1 MDRTPLRLAIGRP
14 NFVGPLLALLVSFP
28 AFAAPGE
35 PGDAT
40 PPWAHGRTRLSSAAL
55 RLLRDQYER
64 GVPFAPGLA
73 RRLGLDAVEFAGA
86 AEGAATAG
94 VVRPFRAERTATVAL
109 SADRQVNDRSG
120 DATCTS
126 NPGCAGRPLAQAE
139 TTIASW
145 GDFVLAGWNDTKG
158 FCPPYGA
165 VQGYGTSIDGGIT
178 WVDGGD
184 VPTPIV
190 GSRWRG
196 DPAHAVNRKT
206 GDFYIAG
213 LFENPTNSS
222 FNPGSGLSFARGHFS
237 GGSFVFDADAQ
248 ISTAG
253 GTGSNP
259 NFHDK
264 EWIAA
269 DSLSGNLYITY
280 SNFIDVNTGAAQI
293 ELLRSTTN
301 GATWDAPRVL
311 SPLGDAQGSRPVVG
325 PSGEVYVVWYEY
337 GYPKSRLWVR
347 KSTDFGASFG
357 PATQIA
363 DFYENPYS
371 GAPGFR
377 RGGAVTLP
385 GAAIDASAG
394 PHRGRLYVTWDESVD
409 FYDAPA
415 PSGPAIGESENN
427 AYFSRATPFTI
438 GDVLVG
444 LIASTS
450 DVDLYAFS
458 GARGQTVFLRT
469 NTAGGSGAFNMRLT
483 CNADT
488 SSFENYRYLA
498 FDQSY
503 YPAIAFTLP
512 ATGTYTLRME
522 RASGST
528 PNAYT
533 IQTSFDTPTP
543 GERARDHRDRFVTH
557 SDDGVAWSTPVRLND
572 DDPWFDGVFPEI
584 TVDGTGAAHC
594 TWHDFRDDA
603 GCGAMSYE
611 YMTSSGDGGAT
622 WGPNRRVSDVQ
633 SFWSVNACGSA
644 NQGDYQGV
652 TSDGNTFRAC
662 WADSRLG
669 DPDIFTEA
677 PVFRHAASCAPPAA
691 NNGGASVNLTF
702 SVNNTGTV
710 GGSYQWTLSDDNGW
724 LTSATPSTAGSVA
737 LAAGANQAVQGTFAL
752 PYGCTP
758 AAVDTVRFSAADPS
772 VPGRTRACTTTI
784 SCTSVLGVG
793 APSAAVLALAPPR
806 PNPSAGDVTMGYTM
820 PRSGPVSLVLF
831 GARGERVRTLVSGA
845 RPAGTHAV
853 TWDQRDD
860 RGRRVAPGLY
870 YARLEADGRSL
881 ERPLAVVK

>member
-1 MDRTPLRLAIGRP
+1 MDRTLPRLTIGL
-14 NFVGPLLALLVSFP
+14 NVVATLLALLICVP
-28 AFAAPGE
+28 AGAAPAETAG
-35 PGDAT
+35 AT
-40 PPWAHGRTRLSSAAL
+40 PPWARAHTRLSSSAL
-55 RLLRDQYER
+55 RVLRDQYER
-64 GVPFAPGLA
+64 GVPFAPALVE
-73 RRLGLDAVEFAGA
+73 RLGLDAEEFA
-86 AEGAATAG
+86 EGTGDAPAAG
-94 VVRPFRAERTATVAL
+94 VARPFRAARTATVAL
-109 SADRQVNDRSG
+109 GLDRQVNDRSG

-126 NPGCAGRPLAQAE
+126 SPGCGGRPLAQAE

-145 GDFVLAGWNDTKG
+145 GNFVLAGWNDTKG

-165 VQGYGTSIDGGIT
+165 VQGYGTSTDGGAT

-184 VPTPIV
+184 VPTPII

-196 DPAHAVNRKT
+196 DPVHAVNRKT

-213 LFENPTNSS
+213 LFEKPTNSS
-222 FNPGSGLSFARGHFS
+222 FDPGSGMAFARGHFS
-237 GGSFVFDADAQ
+237 GGSFVFDDNKQ

-253 GTGSNP
+253 GTVSNP
-259 NFHDK
+259 SFHDK

-269 DSLSGNLYITY
+269 DSLSGNIYITY
-280 SNFIDVNTGAAQI
+280 SNYIDVNTDLAQI

-301 GATWDAPRVL
+301 GTTWEAPRVL
-311 SPLGDAQGSRPVVG
+311 SPLGNGQGSRPVVG
-325 PSGEVYVVWYEY
+325 PAGEVYVVWYEY
-337 GYPKSRLWVR
+337 DFPKSRLWVR
-347 KSTDFGASFG
+347 KSTDFGATFA
-357 PATQIA
+357 PAVQVV

-385 GAAIDASAG
+385 GAAIDASTG

-415 PSGPAIGESENN
+415 PSGTAVGESENN
-427 AYFSRATPFTI
+427 AFFSRATPFAI
-438 GDVLVG
+438 GDILVG
-444 LIASTS
+444 QIATTS
-450 DVDLYAFS
+450 DVDLYSFS

-469 NTAGGSGAFNMRLT
+469 NTAGGTGAFNMRLVCT
-483 CNADT
+483 ADT

-498 FDQSY
+498 FDQSF

-512 ATGTYTLRME
+512 ATGTYVLRME

-543 GERARDHRDRFVTH
+543 GERARDHRDRFVAH
-557 SDDGVAWSTPVRLND
+557 SDDGLTWSAPVRLND

-594 TWHDFRDDA
+594 TWHDFRDD

-611 YMTSSGDGGAT
+611 YLTSSGDGGVT
-622 WGPNRRVSDVQ
+622 WGANRRLSDAQ

-652 TSDGNTFRAC
+652 TSDGNAFRAC

-677 PVFRHAASCAPPAA
+677 PTFRHAASCALPAA
-691 NNGGASVNLTF
+691 ANGGAAVNLSF
-702 SVNNTGTV
+702 SVDNTGSV
-710 GGSYQWTLSDDNGW
+710 GGSYQWTLADDNGW
-724 LTSATPSTAGSVA
+724 LTSATPSASGSVA
-737 LAAGANQAVQGTFAL
+737 LAPSASQAVQGTFAL

-758 AAVDTVRFSAADPS
+758 AVVDTVRFSATDPN
-772 VPGRTRACTTTI
+772 VPGRTLSCRTTI
-784 SCTSVLGVG
+784 TCASVLGVDPG
-793 APSAAVLALAPPR
+793 TAGVFALAPPH
-806 PNPSAGDVTMGYTM
+806 PNPSAGEVTLGYTL
-820 PRSGPVSLVLF
+820 PRGGAVRLVLY
-831 GARGERVRTLVSGA
+831 GARGERVRTLVSGE
-845 RPAGTHAV
+845 RPAGAHAV
-853 TWDQRDD
+853 TWDQRDE

-870 YARLEADGRSL
+870 YARLETDGRSL